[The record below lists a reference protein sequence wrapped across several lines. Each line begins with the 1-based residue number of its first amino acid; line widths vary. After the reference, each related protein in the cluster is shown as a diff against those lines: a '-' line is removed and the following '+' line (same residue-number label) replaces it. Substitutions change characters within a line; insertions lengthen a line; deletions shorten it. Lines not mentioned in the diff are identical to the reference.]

1 MEKVLDNLELKIPPL
16 AQGLLIAAL
25 MWLLA
30 RWLGADTSYSA
41 FWSLLV
47 MLVLVAGIA
56 LGALS
61 VLTLYMAKTAID
73 PRYPHKTVRLIT
85 QGIYGYSRNPVYLGL
100 LVMLLAW
107 NLYLDSLYATPGLPL
122 FVAMIT
128 FLQIIPE
135 ERILTR
141 QFGDSY
147 QVYCRT
153 VRRWL

>member
-1 MEKVLDNLELKIPPL
+1 MEKALDNLGLKIPPL
-16 AQGLLIAAL
+16 AQWLLIGVL

-30 RWLGADTSYSA
+30 RGFGADTSYSA

-47 MLVLVAGIA
+47 ILVLVAGVA
-56 LGALS
+56 VVALS
-61 VLTLYMAKTAID
+61 VLTLYLAKTTID

-85 QGIYGYSRNPVYLGL
+85 QGIFGYSRNPVYLGL

-122 FVAMIT
+122 FVATIT
-128 FLQIIPE
+128 LLQIIPE

-147 QVYCRT
+147 QSYCGT